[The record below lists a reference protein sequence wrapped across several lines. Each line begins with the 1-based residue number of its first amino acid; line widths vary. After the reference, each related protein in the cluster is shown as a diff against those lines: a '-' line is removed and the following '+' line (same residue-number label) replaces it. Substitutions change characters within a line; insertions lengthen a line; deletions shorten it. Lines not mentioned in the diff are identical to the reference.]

1 MQIGMRVR
9 SVNRCNEARTLANQV
24 RHPLT
29 MALAYLSY
37 VHLLRREV
45 DEGRRWAEKQ
55 GRSLSMGMWRKASN
69 RHATG

>member
-1 MQIGMRVR
+1 
-9 SVNRCNEARTLANQV
+9 
-24 RHPLT
+24 
-29 MALAYLSY
+29 MALAYRYLSY

-55 GRSLSMGMWRKASN
+55 VEISKKLRCHFCYLKASSNLAGRSLSMGMWRKASN